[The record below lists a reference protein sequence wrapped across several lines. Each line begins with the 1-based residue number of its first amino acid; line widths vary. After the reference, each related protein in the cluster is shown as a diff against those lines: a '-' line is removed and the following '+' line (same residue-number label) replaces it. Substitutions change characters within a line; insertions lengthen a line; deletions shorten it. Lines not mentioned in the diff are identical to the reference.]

1 MTGLIGVNFDVES
14 GRKHLTADSKKH
26 LHIRYTVRFQ
36 SIFIEYL
43 RS

>member
-1 MTGLIGVNFDVES
+1 MPGLIGVNLDIES
-14 GRKHLTADSKKH
+14 GRKHLTADSKEY